1 MASQGSREGM
11 VHVTSKGQATIPASL
26 RHRFGIQSPGRV
38 RFVEE
43 DGRLVVRPV
52 RSAGEMR
59 GALKPEIPGGT
70 ELAKSL
76 REERDQE
83 VAREDKRRTGSP
95 ASNR

>member
-1 MASQGSREGM
+1 MVNQGRREGM

-26 RHRFGIQSPGRV
+26 RHRFGIQTPGRV

-43 DGRLVVRPV
+43 EGRLVVRPV

-59 GALKPEIPGGT
+59 GTLKSRIPEGI

-76 REERDQE
+76 REERGQE
-83 VAREDKRRTGSP
+83 VAREQTR
-95 ASNR
+95 